1 MNIFG
6 IGPLE
11 LIFILLLALLIF
23 GPRDLEKAGK
33 TLAQTL
39 LKIIRS
45 DTWKTV
51 SQASR
56 KLKTLPNELLRE
68 AGIDELKQTIAPLD
82 KDLQNLNL
90 SIRKQADDR
99 PGESWKAGSGKVEK
113 ESPTSTQAEHKPA
126 PAKTPDKPS
135 E

>member
-82 KDLQNLNL
+82 KDLQNLDL
-90 SIRKQADDR
+90 SIRKQAVDR
-99 PGESWKAGSGKVEK
+99 SGESWKAESGKVQNG
-113 ESPTSTQAEHKPA
+113 SPTATQAEDKPA
-126 PAKTPDKPS
+126 PADTPGKPS
-135 E
+135 

>member
-45 DTWKTV
+45 DTWRTV

-82 KDLQNLNL
+82 KDLQNIDL
-90 SIRKQADDR
+90 SIRKQADGR
-99 PGESWKAGSGKVEK
+99 SSESWKAGSGTVEK
-113 ESPTSTQAEHKPA
+113 ESSTSTQAEDKPA
-126 PAKTPDKPS
+126 PAETPGKPS
-135 E
+135 